1 MRVVLP
7 KAVAT
12 RHATPRS
19 VDPVVRDELPHIAH
33 RDVADAWLARS
44 VWYARVPLL
53 AVPAV
58 VSLVSSGC
66 FSTTSGGLSCSPTPE
81 MIPRAFVRSRE
92 HDADLRAAQAPG
104 GASSVANLL
113 RLAVAPAGYRGT
125 RSLLP
130 NHPSR
135 EQRLAVVA
143 GPGRIAGMRFLDGFT
158 AALLAALV
166 QPFGVSTLTPLLA
179 ASGRNDVPPL
189 VAALIGGS
197 VGLWRSA
204 TVLHV
209 VGGPSMAAPAAAA
222 VAAGLVVGQLVS
234 LAHSPASW
242 SGCSLSD
249 RSQPGRGRT
258 GHSGQSA
265 AMNTPSASPLAM

>member
-1 MRVVLP
+1 MTSP
-7 KAVAT
+7 
-12 RHATPRS
+12 
-19 VDPVVRDELPHIAH
+19 
-33 RDVADAWLARS
+33 DAWLARS

-66 FSTTSGGLSCSPTPE
+66 FSTNSGGLSCSPTPE

-104 GASSVANLL
+104 GASSVAHLL
-113 RLAVAPAGYRGT
+113 RLAVAPAGSAWH

-143 GPGRIAGMRFLDGFT
+143 GPQRITGMRFLDGVT

-166 QPFGVSTLTPLLA
+166 PPLLVSTLTPLLA

-209 VGGPSMAAPAAAA
+209 VGGPS
-222 VAAGLVVGQLVS
+222 VAGVGQLVS
-234 LAHSPASW
+234 LAHSRASW

-265 AMNTPSASPLAM
+265 AMNTPSVSPLAM